1 MPMQQSLFSDK
12 RFCFFVFAGILI
24 NATGLFNEIL
34 EPDGALYAFISK
46 QICQHND
53 WINLYDK
60 GLDWL
65 DKPHLPFWLTAIS
78 FKLFGISAFTYKLP
92 SFLCWMIGT
101 IYIFRLTKLI
111 YNKAVAQAA
120 VLIYVTLLY
129 VIIPNF
135 DVRAEGFL
143 TAFVIAAIYHIY
155 KAHEVKWFVHV
166 LIASVFCALAMMT
179 KGIFVLITIS
189 SGFLIYWLKTKQWN
203 RFIQWRWY
211 LLLALSFI
219 FIFPELYALY
229 VQFDLHPEKIIFGKT
244 HVSGIRFF
252 FWDSQFGRFVN
263 NGPIKG
269 NGDIFFFLHTT
280 LWEFL
285 PWTIVMIVA
294 VFSLFKKRKE
304 SGQNDA
310 SWILG
315 GSAFITFL
323 LFSFSKF
330 QLPHYIIIVFPQLA
344 IITADYLLHAKDN
357 AVRKINVVQTVLF
370 LILCI
375 LIIGL
380 AYFYIF
386 QYTVWLYVLLCGCI
400 FLFFL
405 LSYRTDL
412 ANIFRK
418 NILFAV
424 LIACFLNLFFYPSIM
439 KYQAGMMAGKWLSEA
454 YPGKDIFEYKVH
466 FFSLE
471 FYSNGKVYP
480 LQNIDSLLLIR
491 NFNEGCLVFTTEK
504 EWAGFRTSRPDLN
517 TTVLKTFKYYH
528 VTELSAGFLNH
539 HTRDS
544 VLQDFVVAQVKRKQ

>member
-1 MPMQQSLFSDK
+1 MQQTLFTDK
-12 RFCFFVFAGILI
+12 KFYVLVAIGLLL

-53 WINLYDK
+53 WLNLYDK

-65 DKPHLPFWLTAIS
+65 DKPHLPFWLTAAS
-78 FKLFGISAFTYKLP
+78 FKLFGISAFAYKLP
-92 SFLCWMIGT
+92 SFLCWIAGIVYT
-101 IYIFRLTKLI
+101 FQLAKLI

-120 VLIYVTLLY
+120 VLIYITLLY

-143 TAFVIAAIYHIY
+143 TAFVIAAVYHIY
-155 KAHEVKWFVHV
+155 KAHEDKWFVHI
-166 LIASVFCALAMMT
+166 LIASIFCALAMMT
-179 KGIFVLITIS
+179 KGVFVLITIS

-211 LLLALSFI
+211 LLLLFSFL
-219 FIFPELYALY
+219 FIFPELYSLY

-269 NGDIFFFLHTT
+269 NSDIFFFLHTT

-285 PWTIVMIVA
+285 PWTIVLIAA
-294 VFSLFKKRKE
+294 VFSLFKKRKD
-304 SGQNDA
+304 SDIQLA

-315 GSAFITFL
+315 GGAFITFL

-344 IITADYLLHAKDN
+344 MITADYLLQAKDN
-357 AVRKINVVQTVLF
+357 AVNKINTVQTVLF
-370 LILCI
+370 LILCFM
-375 LIIGL
+375 IIGL
-380 AYFYIF
+380 AYIYEF
-386 QYTVWLYVLLCGCI
+386 QYAVWLYVILVGCI
-400 FLFFL
+400 LLFFL
-405 LSYRTDL
+405 LSAWMGP
-412 ANIFRK
+412 ANICRK
-418 NILFAV
+418 NILFAL

-439 KYQAGMMAGKWLSEA
+439 QYQAGMMAGKWVSKT
-454 YPGKDIFEYKVH
+454 YPRKDMYEYKVH

-480 LQNIDSLLLIR
+480 LQNIDSLLLTK
-491 NFNEGCLVFTTEK
+491 NSNEGCFIFTTEK
-504 EWAGFRTSRPDLN
+504 EWAGLRSSRPDLN

-544 VLQDFVVAQVKRKQ
+544 VLQDFVVAQVKRKE